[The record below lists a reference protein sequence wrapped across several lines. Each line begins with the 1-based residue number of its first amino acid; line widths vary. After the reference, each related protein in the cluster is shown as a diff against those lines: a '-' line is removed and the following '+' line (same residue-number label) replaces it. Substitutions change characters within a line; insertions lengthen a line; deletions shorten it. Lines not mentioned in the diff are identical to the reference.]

1 MILSMTGYGKCTASY
16 INKSFVV
23 EVKSLN
29 SKTTDIRVKMP
40 SILSDREFAIRKL
53 VQDEAIRGRI
63 EVIINIEGENANG
76 DFTFNAPLFKAYYQE
91 LSKIADELHIEKPDI
106 FSAIMRVQAV
116 TQSGVSS
123 MGDEEWAAVQ
133 GMLEKALKGLE
144 NFRKDEGAVLA
155 QDLIQRVEFIRTS
168 IPRIEVFEAGRIE
181 RVKERMKKN
190 LEEFLGL
197 DKVDQN
203 RFEQEVIMYLE
214 RIDITEEKIR
224 LAQHCEYFINQLY
237 SGDTQV
243 GKILNFISQE
253 IGREINTLGSKAQ
266 DSDMQQIV
274 VSMKDEL
281 EKIKEQLA
289 NIL

>member
-1 MILSMTGYGKCTASY
+1 MILSMTGYGKCVDSY
-16 INKSFVV
+16 NNKSYVV

-29 SKTTDIRVKMP
+29 SKTTDIRVKIP
-40 SILSDREFAIRKL
+40 SILSDKEFSIRKM
-53 VQDEAIRGRI
+53 VQDEAIRGRL

-76 DFTFNAPLFKAYYQE
+76 DFTFNAPLFKAYYAE
-91 LSKIADELHIEKPDI
+91 LSKMSQELGIDNPDI

-123 MGDEEWAAVQ
+123 IADEEWEAVQ
-133 GMLEKALKGLE
+133 KMIEKALKGLE

-155 QDLIQRVEFIRTS
+155 QDLIQRVNIIKSS
-168 IPRIEVFEAGRIE
+168 IPRVEAFESLRIE
-181 RVKERMKKN
+181 KMKDRMKKN
-190 LEEFLGL
+190 LDEFLGS

-224 LAQHCEYFINQLY
+224 LAQHCEYFISQLN
-237 SGDTQV
+237 SEDTQV

-253 IGREINTLGSKAQ
+253 IGREVNTMGSKAQ

-274 VSMKDEL
+274 VAMKDEL